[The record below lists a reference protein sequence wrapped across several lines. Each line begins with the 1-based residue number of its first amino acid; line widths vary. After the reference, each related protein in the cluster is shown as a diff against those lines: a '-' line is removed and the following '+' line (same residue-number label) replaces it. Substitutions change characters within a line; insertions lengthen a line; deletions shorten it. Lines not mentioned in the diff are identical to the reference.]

1 MQCDSNLGVSAF
13 VGLAIVGSAFPLP
26 FAFVFPFEVED
37 VLSVTRSRRFSRVFK
52 RHRRH
57 APDPFGVWERIEV
70 VVTTSLAMALQDY
83 G

>member
-26 FAFVFPFEVED
+26 FAFVFLFEVED
-37 VLSVTRSRRFSRVFK
+37 VLSVTRSQRFSTMFQ

-57 APDPFGVWERIEV
+57 APDPFRVWERIEV
-70 VVTTSLAMALQDY
+70 VTMTSLAIALQDY